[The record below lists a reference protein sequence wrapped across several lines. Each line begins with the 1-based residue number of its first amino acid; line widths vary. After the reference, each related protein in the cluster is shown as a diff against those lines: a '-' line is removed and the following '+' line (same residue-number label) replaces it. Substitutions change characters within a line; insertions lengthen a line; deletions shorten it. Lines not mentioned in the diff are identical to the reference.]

1 MIMAELH
8 LGLSMNMGI
17 QYIYI
22 YIYIRLLKVNIKVE
36 RILHQVHLKLKFHY
50 LLVELNPTSYGSENR
65 TPPEQFWG
73 ELATQ
78 LVLAAAPSCRAARS
92 RRAPHLH
99 SVRTAPSREQL
110 SAAMREQ
117 LTAPRAARRNPGT
130 HSLDSCMPMTFLS
143 VVVGD
148 LGTPGRGHMHNASFV
163 PTHC

>member
-1 MIMAELH
+1 MLGLTLPNNLKNIGPTLPSYILSRPAVCRCRPSSMIMAELH

-92 RRAPHLH
+92 RRALHLH

-110 SAAMREQ
+110 SAAMRE
-117 LTAPRAARRNPGT
+117 LYT
-130 HSLDSCMPMTFLS
+130 SS
-143 VVVGD
+143 
-148 LGTPGRGHMHNASFV
+148 
-163 PTHC
+163 